1 MVTPVAPLTVR
12 LTSAIV
18 VLRTNPFL
26 GALPHVISCVSQ
38 CLDHSVAIPLSH
50 ACAFGSLRLLRRVW
64 DVSEE
69 FAASDGETR
78 RCCWSPLQFLQSDRH
93 YYRAQ
98 FSQAVVEAVRRGD
111 LNMIRWLFDHFAGCV
126 VTVQAVEAAA
136 SSGDLQILKFF
147 LHTEVDTQDAAEA
160 NSVNWGGGDLAAAVE
175 NEHTDVARWIFECK
189 GSVERD
195 WGRFMAAV
203 VRKGDL
209 ELLQWLLDRGYAGR
223 QLAPPRM
230 DDAASGG
237 HLNMLQWLH
246 QHGYVHHANFALEH
260 AAQNGY
266 LEIVEWL
273 VRYHPV
279 GNASRALEA
288 AARENHLH
296 MPQLKLHFKVSSS
309 GNIVLEDEV
318 WAPE

>member
-136 SSGDLQILKFF
+136 ASGDLQILKFF
-147 LHTEVDTQDAAEA
+147 LHTEVATQDAAEA
-160 NSVNWGGGDLAAAVE
+160 NSVHWGGGDLAAAVE

-230 DDAASGG
+230 DDAAWGG
-237 HLNMLQWLH
+237 HLNTVICFLSEQ
-246 QHGYVHHANFALEH
+246 GANMTATEPALICH
-260 AAQNGY
+260 TYMSCIAQIVAAGKQLAGVNRFCSAICPQ
-266 LEIVEWL
+266 EILGTVT
-273 VRYHPV
+273 
-279 GNASRALEA
+279 
-288 AARENHLH
+288 
-296 MPQLKLHFKVSSS
+296 
-309 GNIVLEDEV
+309 
-318 WAPE
+318 

>member
-136 SSGDLQILKFF
+136 ASGDLQILKFF
-147 LHTEVDTQDAAEA
+147 LHTEVATQDAAEA
-160 NSVNWGGGDLAAAVE
+160 NSVHWGGGDLAAAVE

-195 WGRFMAAV
+195 WGRFMAACMAEDTAAASC
-203 VRKGDL
+203 VRRDL
-209 ELLQWLLDRGYAGR
+209 RLHRHAHGGEADVLKLNCVQGANMTATEPALICHTYMSCIAQIVAAGK
-223 QLAPPRM
+223 QLAGVNRFCSAICP
-230 DDAASGG
+230 
-237 HLNMLQWLH
+237 Q
-246 QHGYVHHANFALEH
+246 
-260 AAQNGY
+260 
-266 LEIVEWL
+266 EILGTVT
-273 VRYHPV
+273 
-279 GNASRALEA
+279 
-288 AARENHLH
+288 
-296 MPQLKLHFKVSSS
+296 
-309 GNIVLEDEV
+309 
-318 WAPE
+318 

>member
-1 MVTPVAPLTVR
+1 MVVSEVTSGATPVAP

-18 VLRTNPFL
+18 VLRNNPSL
-26 GALPHVISCVSQ
+26 GALPHVISSVSQ
-38 CLDHSVAIPLSH
+38 CLDHSVAIPLAH

-78 RCCWSPLQFLQSDRH
+78 RCPSRCWSSLQFLQSERH

-98 FSQAVVEAVRRGD
+98 FSQGVVEAVRRGD
-111 LNMIRWLFDHFAGCV
+111 LDMIRWLFDHFAGCV
-126 VTVQAVEAAA
+126 VAIQAVEAAA
-136 SSGDLQILKFF
+136 AAGDLQILKFF
-147 LHTEVDTQDAAEA
+147 LDNEVATQDAAEA
-160 NSVNWGGGDLAAAVE
+160 NSVHWGGGDLAAAVE

-223 QLAPPRM
+223 QLAPPTM
-230 DDAASGG
+230 DDAAWGG
-237 HLNMLQWLH
+237 HLNMLQLLY
-246 QHGYVHHANFALEH
+246 QHGYVHHASFALEH
-260 AAQNGY
+260 AARNGY

-273 VRYHPV
+273 CVGFWSIISVVVRPL
-279 GNASRALEA
+279 ACT
-288 AARENHLH
+288 
-296 MPQLKLHFKVSSS
+296 KLLFEDTSMWLDICMNKVFT
-309 GNIVLEDEV
+309 V
-318 WAPE
+318 